1 MTAGLLER
9 FIGESPQ
16 HENRFY
22 GVEIAD
28 VINNIDPLGQ
38 GRVEVRFPRLSGEIT
53 AWAPVAVLWAGP
65 DRGTF
70 FIPEPGDQV
79 VIGFRNG
86 DLRHPFVLGSLWNTL
101 RRPPVPTPVL
111 KRWVI
116 RTISGHQLTF
126 DDLMQS
132 ITIET
137 PNDQKITLE
146 PDKIEIV
153 DDEEGTHRIT
163 FDENGITLMAK
174 EGDIVL
180 KAPEGK
186 LRIEAKNVEIKSS
199 AQTEIKADKNCI
211 VQGRQVRI
219 N

>member
-1 MTAGLLER
+1 MTRALLELSATD
-9 FIGESPQ
+9 SPQ

-22 GVEIAD
+22 GVEVAD
-28 VINNIDPLGQ
+28 VINNIDLQGQ
-38 GRVEVRFPRLSGEIT
+38 GRVEVRFPRLSGSIT

-79 VIGFRNG
+79 LVGFRNG
-86 DLRHPFVLGSLWNTL
+86 DLRHPYVLGSLWNAL
-101 RRPPVPTPVL
+101 KRPPVPTPAL
-111 KRWVI
+111 KQWKI
-116 RTISGHQLTF
+116 RTVAGHELTF

-137 PNDQKITLE
+137 INKQKITLE

-163 FDENGITLMAK
+163 FDQKGITLEAK
-174 EGDIVL
+174 DGDIVL

-186 LRIEAKNVEIKSS
+186 LRIEVKNVEMKSS
-199 AQTEIKADKNCI
+199 EQTEIKAEKNCI
-211 VQGRQVRI
+211 VKGQQVRI